1 MCETVIENDSPGKYG
16 LLSLSHRGGL
26 NSSAVCPPVCKIIV
40 DKAVFCCCFLK
51 PWAHITNMTQ
61 KEFSKMTKG
70 DK

>member
-40 DKAVFCCCFLK
+40 DKAVFVVVVF
-51 PWAHITNMTQ
+51 
-61 KEFSKMTKG
+61 
-70 DK
+70 